1 MMNKDQMKGTIKD
14 NAGKVQQKI
23 GEAVG
28 SDKQQVKG
36 MEKQIEGKAQK
47 AFGNIKENIK
57 DANRDNS
64 HAKRPM

>member
-1 MMNKDQMKGTIKD
+1 MNKDQMKGTIKD
-14 NAGKVQQKI
+14 NAGKVQRKI

-47 AFGNIKENIK
+47 AFGNIKENVK
-57 DANRDNS
+57 DANRDNA